1 MGNERM
7 KFLRRI
13 HLYLGCVFAPLLVM
27 FATSGAWQTFQLHRG
42 RPGYDPPNIL
52 IQISSVHEA
61 QRLMI
66 GSATDSMPFRWFV
79 VAMAVG
85 IIFTVVL
92 GVVLAFKVSRS
103 AIPVLIS
110 LALGFIVPIIL
121 LYVGGGVK

>member
-1 MGNERM
+1 M

-52 IQISSVHEA
+52 IQVSSVHEA

-66 GSATDSMPFRWFV
+66 GDAIGKPARLAVLRDDALIEI
-79 VAMAVG
+79 VA
-85 IIFTVVL
+85 
-92 GVVLAFKVSRS
+92 
-103 AIPVLIS
+103 
-110 LALGFIVPIIL
+110 VPAEL
-121 LYVGGGVK
+121 SE